1 MIATAVAALGTASPA
16 QADVASDTLDLNVT
30 FVGDREVLMRD
41 AHKEMHW
48 PEPAV
53 ITRQK
58 PNFAYT
64 VLPKRIDV
72 QPTWEREKAKRLKVE
87 DPLQRLYKGFVEA
100 GMGNYTSPSLLLNY
114 ADLRSREQAWGVEFA
129 HTSTQGGFLYDT
141 DALGQGVPQNFS

>member
-1 MIATAVAALGTASPA
+1 
-16 QADVASDTLDLNVT
+16 
-30 FVGDREVLMRD
+30 MRD

-53 ITRQK
+53 IGLQK
-58 PNFAYT
+58 PEFTYS

-100 GMGNYTSPSLLLNY
+100 GMGNYTSPMLLVNY
-114 ADLRSREQAWGVEFA
+114 ADLRARERERGVWNLRTRAHGADSCTTMTLWGKACLKISAATPWKAGTNAFSKKNTSR
-129 HTSTQGGFLYDT
+129 
-141 DALGQGVPQNFS
+141 